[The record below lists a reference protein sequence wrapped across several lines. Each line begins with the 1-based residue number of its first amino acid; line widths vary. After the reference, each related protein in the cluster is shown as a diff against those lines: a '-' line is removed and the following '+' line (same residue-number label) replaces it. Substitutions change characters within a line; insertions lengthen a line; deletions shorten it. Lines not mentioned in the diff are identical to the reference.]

1 MKLATWNVN
10 SIRAREAR
18 LVRWLQN
25 HQPDALCLQELK
37 VDTEAFPF
45 DAVRR
50 AGYEAAVY
58 GQKAYNGVAILSR
71 VTPRNVQRG
80 MAGYDDEQARLV
92 GADVGEVRVISAY
105 FPNGQAVGTEAY
117 EYKLEWMGRLREH
130 LEATASPDA
139 PLIIAGDFNVAPRD
153 SDTPNPLLWGGSVL
167 CHEFARDALLRIG
180 EWGLVDVFEKH
191 YPEGGEYT
199 WWDYQSRA
207 FEKNI
212 GLRIDH
218 IYATE
223 PLAARST
230 SVRVD
235 REERAESE
243 LGKPSDHAPVIAEFD
258 L

>member
-1 MKLATWNVN
+1 
-10 SIRAREAR
+10 
-18 LVRWLQN
+18 
-25 HQPDALCLQELK
+25 
-37 VDTEAFPF
+37 
-45 DAVRR
+45 
-50 AGYEAAVY
+50 
-58 GQKAYNGVAILSR
+58 
-71 VTPRNVQRG
+71 
-80 MAGYDDEQARLV
+80 
-92 GADVGEVRVISAY
+92 
-105 FPNGQAVGTEAY
+105 
-117 EYKLEWMGRLREH
+117 
-130 LEATASPDA
+130 
-139 PLIIAGDFNVAPRD
+139 
-153 SDTPNPLLWGGSVL
+153 NPLLWGGSVL
-167 CHEFARDALLRIG
+167 CHEFARDALRRIR